1 MTATAYLVIPDAQG
15 DKPCEVFLYVAS
27 SPRQAVIE
35 HGRPGRFAVVEA
47 LVFEAG
53 LDADQVNA

>member
-1 MTATAYLVIPDAQG
+1 MTAAAFLVIPEAVG
-15 DKPCEVFLYVAS
+15 DKPCEVFLYVSS

-35 HGRPGRFAVVEA
+35 HGRPGRYAVVEA

-53 LDADQVNA
+53 LDADQVTA